1 MGQAAALAHGW
12 EKDPMAASA
21 DRYSTV
27 AIALHWGIAIL
38 VLLQIGLY
46 FAADSVEGPVAR
58 TFIEVHKASG
68 LSILVLTLIRLM
80 WRVRHPAPL
89 LPATTPGWQRY
100 LARITQALFYVVLV
114 GLPLGGWA
122 ASSAAQRP
130 IDWFGLFNWPLLP
143 LPADRELAGALMQ
156 MHENGAKVL
165 YVLLVLHIA
174 GALKHH
180 FLDRDN
186 VLRRMLP
193 WLPPR

>member
-68 LSILVLTLIRLM
+68 LRQQLHLLQLLLIGMPSHRS
-80 WRVRHPAPL
+80 RR
-89 LPATTPGWQRY
+89 
-100 LARITQALFYVVLV
+100 
-114 GLPLGGWA
+114 
-122 ASSAAQRP
+122 
-130 IDWFGLFNWPLLP
+130 N
-143 LPADRELAGALMQ
+143 
-156 MHENGAKVL
+156 
-165 YVLLVLHIA
+165 LHIA
-174 GALKHH
+174 QIGQISALIRVFIPLH
-180 FLDRDN
+180 
-186 VLRRMLP
+186 
-193 WLPPR
+193 